1 MRNDGL
7 RTARWIAFLLPLA
20 LVGSAHITEFFG
32 LVPCEMCWWQRWPHY
47 AAVLIAL
54 LGLLVPNR
62 RLQLLLV
69 LLAALAIAISGGIGV
84 FHAGVEYHWWQG
96 ITACT
101 AQAHGATPMDML
113 QDAMRRP
120 LIRCDVPQWT
130 LFGISLA
137 GFNAILS
144 LTGAVAI
151 FLLATRKGRR
161 A

>member
-7 RTARWIAFLLPLA
+7 RLARWIALLLPLA
-20 LVGSAHITEFFG
+20 LVGGAHTTELFG
-32 LVPCEMCWWQRWPHY
+32 LVPCEMCWWQRYPHY
-47 AAVLIAL
+47 IAIVIALVSFLPKNRHAQLGLVLIA
-54 LGLLVPNR
+54 G
-62 RLQLLLV
+62 
-69 LLAALAIAISGGIGV
+69 AAVAVSGGIGV

-137 GFNAILS
+137 GFNAIL
-144 LTGAVAI
+144 
-151 FLLATRKGRR
+151 
-161 A
+161 